1 MNIKYCM
8 NLENRF
14 YFGTRKYMVHVALQ
28 WNVEE
33 AAAALFYIWC
43 CPSSHGR
50 QAPGNL
56 GLFVRVDGIRANAVS
71 CVGFYF
77 PVCTAIRAYCTFV
90 QTGWTRTPFHGCSR
104 RRRRRL
110 PRRCGTC
117 SVLATTAH
125 HDPRSRVFSGGPLRS
140 APAGGAPC
148 STARGMPRLESSLV
162 RPCARA
168 CMPYIVVAIPSSG
181 FLRAL
186 FFDLSGT
193 VACGP

>member
-1 MNIKYCM
+1 MDSSGGRIGC
-8 NLENRF
+8 
-14 YFGTRKYMVHVALQ
+14 RKTDCASRRPRLLQ
-28 WNVEE
+28 
-33 AAAALFYIWC
+33 
-43 CPSSHGR
+43 S
-50 QAPGNL
+50 
-56 GLFVRVDGIRANAVS
+56 
-71 CVGFYF
+71 
-77 PVCTAIRAYCTFV
+77 
-90 QTGWTRTPFHGCSR
+90 GWTRTPFHGCSR

-168 CMPYIVVAIPSSG
+168 CMPYCCCHAILWIPARA
-181 FLRAL
+181 FL
-186 FFDLSGT
+186 
-193 VACGP
+193 

>member
-1 MNIKYCM
+1 MDIKYCM

-14 YFGTRKYMVHVALQ
+14 YFGTRKYIIHVALQ

-125 HDPRSRVFSGGPLRS
+125 HDPFARLLRRS
-140 APAGGAPC
+140 APLRPVVLDSSRYASTGVVPRPSVRACVHAILLLPC
-148 STARGMPRLESSLV
+148 HPLDS
-162 RPCARA
+162 CARF
-168 CMPYIVVAIPSSG
+168 S
-181 FLRAL
+181 L
-186 FFDLSGT
+186 T
-193 VACGP
+193 